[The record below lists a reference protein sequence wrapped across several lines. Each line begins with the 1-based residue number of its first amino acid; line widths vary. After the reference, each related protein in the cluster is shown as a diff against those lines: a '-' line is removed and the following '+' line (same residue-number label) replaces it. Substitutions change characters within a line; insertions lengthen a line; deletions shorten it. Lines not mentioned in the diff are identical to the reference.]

1 MKTQTLCFILF
12 IISQIECYKILV
24 LFVHPGKSHFLAF
37 EPLFKALAE
46 KQHEITVVSY
56 FPQKE
61 TIANYT
67 DISPKSKV
75 FTYTEEIVLG
85 NYDGSWISTIKSALV
100 LAEFSKIS
108 CKEHF
113 STKEVQNLIKSDVK
127 FDVVIY
133 EIFASDCLLGFA
145 HKFKAPLIGVS
156 TPGTVMPWAYDR
168 VGNPSNPSFILNQ
181 FYNHYGPFDFSERLY
196 NTILDV
202 YTRTIYRLL
211 TVPFDNEII
220 RKHFGNDVPDVQEI
234 VMNTSMILLNSHF
247 SLSQPFPQVPAIVE
261 VCGVHIQNPKQL
273 SQKTPSPGFIDIS
286 LKNTTNIGLEII
298 DVSQNKGSRLMK
310 YLDII
315 FIDTFARQTCE
326 ASLKS
331 EQVRQFINSTLDYDV
346 VIAEVFNSNCFMT
359 IAGKTKAP
367 IVGVSSCYIPVF
379 WNDIFGNPY
388 NPSYIPNIDM
398 DYSDNMTFF
407 ERVENLIT
415 ITYTL
420 FYFNFVSNSAVQS
433 LVDKYAPH
441 DQPIAE
447 VSKNISLLLVNTH
460 VTTARPRPFVPNI
473 IEVGGIHLPSSVQQL
488 PQNIEKWINEST
500 HGVIYFSMGSMIKG
514 HTFPEEKRN
523 MFLRVF
529 KRLPQRVL
537 WKWESDMPGKP
548 DNIMIQRW
556 MPQYDILCHPNVKA
570 FISHGGMLG
579 TTETVQCGVPA
590 LVMPQFGDQFTNA
603 KALEASGGGLI
614 FDFWRDDEETLYN
627 KLKQL
632 LEPSFQQKAKQLS
645 ARFKDRP
652 LPPLETAIYWVEY
665 VARHGGAHHMR
676 TAAVGMPLYK
686 YLLLDVIAFLLA
698 VITAI
703 LWITYRIVKFVGR
716 KIIGQS
722 IKVKTN

>member
-273 SQKTPSPGFIDIS
+273 SQ
-286 LKNTTNIGLEII
+286 
-298 DVSQNKGSRLMK
+298 
-310 YLDII
+310 
-315 FIDTFARQTCE
+315 
-326 ASLKS
+326 
-331 EQVRQFINSTLDYDV
+331 
-346 VIAEVFNSNCFMT
+346 
-359 IAGKTKAP
+359 
-367 IVGVSSCYIPVF
+367 
-379 WNDIFGNPY
+379 
-388 NPSYIPNIDM
+388 
-398 DYSDNMTFF
+398 
-407 ERVENLIT
+407 
-415 ITYTL
+415 
-420 FYFNFVSNSAVQS
+420 
-433 LVDKYAPH
+433 
-441 DQPIAE
+441 
-447 VSKNISLLLVNTH
+447 
-460 VTTARPRPFVPNI
+460 
-473 IEVGGIHLPSSVQQL
+473 
-488 PQNIEKWINEST
+488 NIEKWINEST

>member
-1 MKTQTLCFILF
+1 MYFRVFLLLTVFYTNGETLRILG
-12 IISQIECYKILV
+12 
-24 LFVHPGKSHFLAF
+24 LFEHAGKSHHWVFD
-37 EPLFKALAE
+37 PLLRKLAE
-46 KQHEITVVSY
+46 KGHDVTVISF
-56 FPQKE
+56 FPQK
-61 TIANYT
+61 TKIPRFT
-67 DISPKSKV
+67 DISLENL
-75 FTYTEEIVLG
+75 TYIGFEVWNLTRVQRTMMQTAVHLLELSAKRTCAAVL
-85 NYDGSWISTIKSALV
+85 
-100 LAEFSKIS
+100 
-108 CKEHF
+108 
-113 STKEVQNLIKSDVK
+113 
-127 FDVVIY
+127 
-133 EIFASDCLLGFA
+133 
-145 HKFKAPLIGVS
+145 
-156 TPGTVMPWAYDR
+156 
-168 VGNPSNPSFILNQ
+168 
-181 FYNHYGPFDFSERLY
+181 
-196 NTILDV
+196 
-202 YTRTIYRLL
+202 
-211 TVPFDNEII
+211 
-220 RKHFGNDVPDVQEI
+220 
-234 VMNTSMILLNSHF
+234 
-247 SLSQPFPQVPAIVE
+247 
-261 VCGVHIQNPKQL
+261 
-273 SQKTPSPGFIDIS
+273 PSPQIKEF
-286 LKNTTNIGLEII
+286 LKGNLT
-298 DVSQNKGSRLMK
+298 
-310 YLDII
+310 
-315 FIDTFARQTCE
+315 
-326 ASLKS
+326 
-331 EQVRQFINSTLDYDV
+331 YDV
-346 VIAEVFNSNCFMT
+346 ILTELFNTNCFMYV
-359 IAGKTKAP
+359 AAKVNAP
-367 IVGVSSCYIPVF
+367 IIGLSSCAILPF
-379 WNDIFGNPY
+379 WNELFANPD
-388 NPSYIPNIDM
+388 NPSYIPMMFM
-398 DYSDNMTFF
+398 DYSDKLTFL
-407 ERVENLIT
+407 ERVENTLVLWYHKLYFELVMNP
-415 ITYTL
+415 YTQKIVNE
-420 FYFNFVSNSAVQS
+420 NFPDHIDVSAVAKNVS
-433 LVDKYAPH
+433 LF
-441 DQPIAE
+441 
-447 VSKNISLLLVNTH
+447 LVNTH
-460 VTTARPRPFVPNI
+460 WSISRPRPFVPNV
-473 IEVGGIHLPSSVQQL
+473 IEVGGLNLAEPESP

>member
-1 MKTQTLCFILF
+1 MLRACVLILYTLPLF
-12 IISQIECYKILV
+12 TTGLKILG
-24 LFVHPGKSHFLAF
+24 LFSHLGKSHFLVV
-37 EPLFKALAE
+37 EPLLLALSE
-46 KQHEITVVSY
+46 KGHDVTVISF
-56 FPQKE
+56 FPQEK
-61 TIANYT
+61 
-67 DISPKSKV
+67 PPPR
-75 FTYTEEIVLG
+75 
-85 NYDGSWISTIKSALV
+85 
-100 LAEFSKIS
+100 
-108 CKEHF
+108 
-113 STKEVQNLIKSDVK
+113 
-127 FDVVIY
+127 
-133 EIFASDCLLGFA
+133 
-145 HKFKAPLIGVS
+145 FK
-156 TPGTVMPWAYDR
+156 
-168 VGNPSNPSFILNQ
+168 
-181 FYNHYGPFDFSERLY
+181 
-196 NTILDV
+196 
-202 YTRTIYRLL
+202 
-211 TVPFDNEII
+211 
-220 RKHFGNDVPDVQEI
+220 
-234 VMNTSMILLNSHF
+234 
-247 SLSQPFPQVPAIVE
+247 
-261 VCGVHIQNPKQL
+261 
-273 SQKTPSPGFIDIS
+273 DIS
-286 LKNTTNIGLEII
+286 LKNLSMPGLELMEV
-298 DVSQNKGSRLMK
+298 DTSGSRRVK
-310 YLDII
+310 YEGVLLIKM
-315 FIDTFARQTCE
+315 FADLTCGPLL
-326 ASLKS
+326 SSPQVQNFLKGDLS
-331 EQVRQFINSTLDYDV
+331 YDV
-346 VIAEVFNSNCFMT
+346 ILVEFFNSNCMMAIVEKVKAPT
-359 IAGKTKAP
+359 IAL
-367 IVGVSSCYIPVF
+367 SSCVVMPQ
-379 WNDIFGNPY
+379 WNDHFGNPD
-388 NPSYIPNIDM
+388 NPSYIPVMFM
-398 DYSDNMTFF
+398 DYSDQLSFL
-407 ERVENLIT
+407 ERVENTVMLVFNK
-415 ITYTL
+415 L
-420 FYFNFVSNSAVQS
+420 YFNYVMDPDTQKIVNKYVAGVSS
-433 LVDKYAPH
+433 
-441 DQPIAE
+441 IAE
-447 VSKNISLLLVNTH
+447 VSRNVSLLLTNSH
-460 VTTARPRPFVPNI
+460 WSLSRPKPYVPNV
-473 IEVGGIHLPSSVQQL
+473 IEVGGMHLPQHKPL